1 MKRAFDD
8 GWGGVICKTLS
19 LDASKARAAGTERR
33 PVLASLLTPPTL
45 TRS

>member
-19 LDASKARAAGTERR
+19 LDASKARAAERR
-33 PVLASLLTPPTL
+33 GDPCSPH
-45 TRS
+45 S

>member
-19 LDASKARAAGTERR
+19 LDSSKARQ
-33 PVLASLLTPPTL
+33 L
-45 TRS
+45 TRKAWLTTALFGLLLF